1 MDIYDQWISQLC
13 TKFEVLALLEMCSR
27 TLAGNFMG
35 QFEVLA
41 VPDHTRSSTLVPIET
56 AYATSYHRLRGSAS
70 PVLTATHH
78 SYGSFAW
85 LSRDGFRDIPPQTL
99 RFWLFS
105 ATALEEM
112 ATWESNGHVTDDVT
126 W

>member
-27 TLAGNFMG
+27 TLAGNFRG

-70 PVLTATHH
+70 RVNGDT
-78 SYGSFAW
+78 SFLW
-85 LSRDGFRDIPPQTL
+85 EL
-99 RFWLFS
+99 R
-105 ATALEEM
+105 
-112 ATWESNGHVTDDVT
+112 VTFA
-126 W
+126 